1 MEPELLA
8 DHLGM
13 YTSLTLK
20 RSFFQTG
27 IPREYNTSDENN
39 LPGYDNMMQWEGG
52 DSDGKE
58 GTVMGR
64 RGQ

>member
-1 MEPELLA
+1 MRKIVP
-8 DHLGM
+8 DNW
-13 YTSLTLK
+13 
-20 RSFFQTG
+20 
-27 IPREYNTSDENN
+27 NTYCDGKDGDSD
-39 LPGYDNMMQWEGG
+39 GKDGEGG

>member
-1 MEPELLA
+1 MEE
-8 DHLGM
+8 GTVM
-13 YTSLTLK
+13 G
-20 RSFFQTG
+20 RRGQW
-27 IPREYNTSDENN
+27 
-39 LPGYDNMMQWEGG
+39 WEGG

>member
-1 MEPELLA
+1 MRKIVP
-8 DHLGM
+8 DNW
-13 YTSLTLK
+13 
-20 RSFFQTG
+20 
-27 IPREYNTSDENN
+27 NTNCDGKE
-39 LPGYDNMMQWEGG
+39 GTVMGRRGQGWEGG